1 VKVLWGGFAVAV
13 LAFGL
18 VSPAH
23 AEEEKLVFAL
33 NNPATSNF
41 TQQAIMPWVERIN
54 AKGAGILKIDPRP
67 GFVLTNFNNYYDRV
81 QADVVQI
88 GWGLQS
94 AVGGKFQASEVAGLP
109 WGELKSEIMSV
120 ALYRLIKSGVLDSEY
135 ANTVP
140 LLINSFPG
148 GGIHFSA
155 RPPSLDNY
163 AGLKI
168 QSSGKLQSEL
178 ISLLGGTSIATQPG
192 EIYESLQR
200 GVIQGTSTGW
210 VAFGAFKLA
219 EVTFHH
225 IDNVPKATSVGI
237 VMMSRK
243 KFNALSPAA
252 QKILLEA
259 QSEQEVRSFGAFW
272 DRDNAFERNRV
283 AAMAGH
289 TVVDM
294 PAEQSAQLVKK
305 FEPVFDRW
313 AADVPNGKAVLEKY
327 RELLAQVQREPTLGK

>member
-1 VKVLWGGFAVAV
+1 MRVLWGGLAVAF
-13 LAFGL
+13 LALG
-18 VSPAH
+18 VSSAVR
-23 AEEEKLVFAL
+23 AEDEKLVFAL

-54 AKGAGILKIDPRP
+54 AKGTGIFKIDPRP

-109 WGELKSEIMSV
+109 WGELKSEILSV

-135 ANTVP
+135 VDTVP

-148 GGIHFSA
+148 GGIHLSA
-155 RPPSLDNY
+155 RPPALDNY

-178 ISLLGGTSIATQPG
+178 ISLMGGISIATQPG

-225 IDNVPKATSVGI
+225 IDNVPKATSIGI

-252 QKILLEA
+252 QKIMLEA
-259 QSEQEVRSFGAFW
+259 QSEQEVRTFGAFW

-294 PAEQSAQLVKK
+294 PAEQSARLVKK

-313 AADVPNGKAVLEKY
+313 AAGVPNGKAVLEKY
-327 RELLAQVQREPTLGK
+327 REILAQVQHEPTLGK